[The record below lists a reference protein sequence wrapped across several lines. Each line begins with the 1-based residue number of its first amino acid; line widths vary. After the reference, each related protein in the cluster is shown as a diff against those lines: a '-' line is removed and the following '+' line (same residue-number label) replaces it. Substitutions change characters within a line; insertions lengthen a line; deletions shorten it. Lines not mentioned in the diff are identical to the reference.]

1 MLDLERHFPFLL
13 ENVVVER
20 DELHHTSNLVKF
32 SNRNFWHCHIVL
44 IMKFLDTF
52 VFPLLLFRDL
62 DGFVLVK
69 SPKVLANV
77 MVSSTYLAY

>member
-1 MLDLERHFPFLL
+1 MSYITPRILW
-13 ENVVVER
+13 NSQIG
-20 DELHHTSNLVKF
+20 TSGI
-32 SNRNFWHCHIVL
+32 CHIGL